1 MMLPLPAWAVI
12 LPQLKLASVSLT
24 AERRTLTM
32 RLFTSEN
39 TLQWYSQFAR
49 SFQVFF
55 ELWNEL
61 QPSVMESWAQGTFL
75 FSQHKLLHTAVF
87 FVSDSCVSLDLL
99 TLLSSP
105 SCTLKKK
112 IWFSLK
118 QWTVPQYR
126 LYIMLLKIS
135 PSKQFSPL
143 LWQLSPFKFLGH
155 R

>member
-24 AERRTLTM
+24 AECRILTM
-32 RLFTSEN
+32 WLFTSKN
-39 TLQWYSQFAR
+39 TLQWYSQSTR
-49 SFQVFF
+49 SFQVSF

-61 QPSVMESWAQGTFL
+61 QPSMMESWTQGTFL
-75 FSQHKLLHTAVF
+75 FSQQKLLHTAVF

-105 SCTLKKK
+105 SCTLKK

-118 QWTVPQYR
+118 QWTVPQYK